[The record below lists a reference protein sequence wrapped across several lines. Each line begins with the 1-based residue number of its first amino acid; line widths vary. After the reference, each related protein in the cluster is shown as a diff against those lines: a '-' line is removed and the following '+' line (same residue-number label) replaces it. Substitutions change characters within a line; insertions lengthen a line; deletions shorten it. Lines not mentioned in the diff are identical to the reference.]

1 MKTNRK
7 IRCPLNAAAVLSMVL
22 FATEVNAMGWKK
34 ILFSNVRGVVLIR
47 GTPVKDALVTR
58 WFEFGFTEESKTD
71 TATTN
76 GNGEFAFPEISRIS
90 LLASIAPAQPDV
102 PQKISITHGGKE
114 YMAWLF
120 TKKNYDANGELRGK
134 PIELVCELT
143 NERIYDETTRVS
155 GICRLK

>member
-1 MKTNRK
+1 MKT
-7 IRCPLNAAAVLSMVL
+7 PLNMLAASIGALAFSTML
-22 FATEVNAMGWKK
+22 LATEVSAMGWNK

-76 GNGEFAFPEISRIS
+76 SKGEFAFPQISRRS
-90 LLASIAPAQPDV
+90 LLASIAPARPDV

-114 YMAWLF
+114 YLAWFF
-120 TKKNYDANGELRGK
+120 TKKNYDANGELHGK
-134 PIELVCELT
+134 PIDLVCELT
-143 NERIYDETTRVS
+143 NERIYDEKTDVD
-155 GICRLK
+155 GICRIR

>member
-1 MKTNRK
+1 MKTNLK
-7 IRCPLNAAAVLSMVL
+7 IWPVILLMVL
-22 FATEVNAMGWKK
+22 FATEVDAMGLKK
-34 ILFSNVRGVVLIR
+34 ILFSNVHGIVLIG

-76 GNGEFAFPEISRIS
+76 SNGEFTFPQISRLS

-114 YMAWLF
+114 YLAWLF

-134 PIELVCELT
+134 PIDLVCELT
-143 NERIYDETTRVS
+143 NERIYDEKTQVS